1 MPIAGQRLRQT
12 QLTHH
17 DEAAA
22 IGERIAV
29 TGMTAEKCLGRL
41 ESLWPDPLDPQAM
54 ALLDQLEYPSC
65 ELRAAARLGECRR
78 FVDDVIGDYQ
88 PSPVTQQ
95 PAHRNSRC
103 AMSGIIAIDER
114 VKS

>member
-1 MPIAGQRLRQT
+1 MTDPDPVDRSAAELR
-12 QLTHH
+12 
-17 DEAAA
+17 
-22 IGERIAV
+22 
-29 TGMTAEKCLGRL
+29 
-41 ESLWPDPLDPQAM
+41 SDPLDPQAM

-103 AMSGIIAIDER
+103 AMSGIITIDER